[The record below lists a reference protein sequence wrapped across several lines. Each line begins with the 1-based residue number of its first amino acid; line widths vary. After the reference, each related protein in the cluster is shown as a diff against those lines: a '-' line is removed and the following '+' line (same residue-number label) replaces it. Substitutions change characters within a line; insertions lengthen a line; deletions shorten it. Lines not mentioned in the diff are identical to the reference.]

1 MSTARNPMKGGLKTW
16 TNGLSTIL
24 AKENATVG
32 LNAATSENMMELYGT
47 IQSLRIE
54 KMSKI
59 VNFKGVFVPERDI
72 LEALKLVK
80 ELREKTVYRAIH
92 PVATRIALKYA
103 LMVDDEFAKQQLT
116 PEQDAAI
123 NEAVQKLYKIANE

>member
-1 MSTARNPMKGGLKTW
+1 
-16 TNGLSTIL
+16 
-24 AKENATVG
+24 
-32 LNAATSENMMELYGT
+32 
-47 IQSLRIE
+47 
-54 KMSKI
+54 MSKI